1 MKVFIIS
8 LLEPVVG
15 YLLRVSLKYTVVL
28 DVKLIELSDR
38 ILRDLVRVH
47 VDSLEDSDFSLLLD
61 DAFLRFFAASLLVI
75 STEIN
80 NYILVLNMKMYL
92 ITLGHPIFGN
102 ERLHPI
108 ELVPLVLVLILLF
121 FELFSVEFHL
131 NILKLSGYHVH
142 GNICQVSLN
151 FCDLILGE
159 PWSTRFI
166 IHLEEFNVFK
176 AIVNLPRH

>member
-61 DAFLRFFAASLLVI
+61 DAFLRFFTASLLVI

-80 NYILVLNMKMYL
+80 NYILVLNMKNYL
-92 ITLGHPIFGN
+92 ITLRDPIFGN
-102 ERLHPI
+102 ERLHPVQ
-108 ELVPLVLVLILLF
+108 LVPLILILILLF
-121 FELFSVEFHL
+121 FEFFPVKFHL
-131 NILKLSGYHVH
+131 DILKLSGYHVH
-142 GNICQVSLN
+142 GHISQVSLN
-151 FCDLILGE
+151 FGDLILRE
-159 PWSTRFI
+159 PGRTRFI
-166 IHLEEFNVFK
+166 IHLEEFNVF
-176 AIVNLPRH
+176 

>member
-1 MKVFIIS
+1 MMDGWSSSKDRMEKLTFIEELKFLCEYLKFLLKVFIIS

-15 YLLRVSLKYTVVL
+15 YLLRVSLKYTVIL

-80 NYILVLNMKMYL
+80 K
-92 ITLGHPIFGN
+92 LGHPIFGN

-108 ELVPLVLVLILLF
+108 ELVPLVLVLVLLF

-142 GNICQVSLN
+142 GNIC
-151 FCDLILGE
+151 
-159 PWSTRFI
+159 
-166 IHLEEFNVFK
+166 
-176 AIVNLPRH
+176 